1 MDAVSVLLASPRG
14 RFFSAKVGYMCS
26 DDERA
31 SHHRRPRSSDD
42 VLDVLEAVDVR
53 AIARLS
59 EIELLDALA
68 LAVDFARYWQPP
80 DAEDL
85 MFARPEI
92 VAALR
97 PIARAALASPH
108 ARWWAEPVDLGRQRL
123 VQDLDPRWGQTDWPL
138 EHHRPDDDLAQWRA
152 RALATEARFLR
163 EQIADP
169 DSDVAGYWW
178 STPEPS
184 CTLATTRARDGLGA
198 LELILEE
205 DSFGSRHARVWPAR
219 IHGTPRI
226 YEITDPA
233 AWVRLVDTYPFPVP
247 ASRRSV
253 WFEATGTHD
262 NWFIPDWAA
271 VAADYDAVHLTM
283 IGYLTT
289 PGIAIPLAARAGAT
303 VLAGWDPD
311 ATFWL
316 GNDLITIDNDPAD
329 WHLAPD
335 GPTEWRRTEP

>member
-1 MDAVSVLLASPRG
+1 VDTASLLLDSPRG
-14 RFFSAKVGYMCS
+14 RFFCANVGYLCS

-31 SHHRRPRSSDD
+31 SGHYRPRSSGDVRD
-42 VLDVLEAVDVR
+42 VLGAVDVR
-53 AIARLS
+53 AMARLS

-68 LAVDFARYWQPP
+68 RAVDFARYWQPP
-80 DAEDL
+80 DEEDL
-85 MFARPEI
+85 MFARAEI

-138 EHHRPDDDLAQWRA
+138 GYHRPDDDLAQWRA
-152 RALATEARFLR
+152 RALADEARFRR

-169 DSDVAGYWW
+169 DSDVGGEWW
-178 STPEPS
+178 STPVPS
-184 CTLATTRARDGLGA
+184 GTLATTRTRDGLGA
-198 LELILEE
+198 LELMLEE
-205 DSFGSRHARVWPAR
+205 DSFGSRRVRVWPAR
-219 IHGTPRI
+219 IHGAPRI

-233 AWVRLVDTYPFPVP
+233 AWAHLVDSYPFPVP

-253 WFEATGTHD
+253 WF
-262 NWFIPDWAA
+262 DWAA
-271 VAADYDAVHLTM
+271 VAADYDAEHLTM

-289 PGIAIPLAARAGAT
+289 PGISIPLATRAGAT
-303 VLAGWDPD
+303 VLAGWNPD

-316 GNDLITIDNDPAD
+316 GSDVITIDDDPAD
-329 WHLAPD
+329 WHLSPD
-335 GPTEWRRTEP
+335 EPTEWRRAEP